1 MEETSLNWPDGSG
14 ILGSILKKIAVR
26 FVTVCYPDRPTS
38 LVAHRMELLPLNA
51 TPSSPNSEESTTL
64 PPYLMSFLTI
74 APFFFWGTAMVAMKG
89 VLPHTTPLFV
99 AGVRLVP
106 AGILVLIAAA
116 IAGRPQPQGWKAW
129 GWIILFAVI
138 DATLFQGFL
147 AEGLERTGAG
157 IGSVTIDSQPLIV
170 AVLSC
175 VLFHER
181 IGGLGWL
188 GLAIGVVGIAAI
200 GLPIEW
206 LAIHVTRLGQWVVS
220 LTGIMDATTA
230 EIQAEIQSE
239 LVFGLGEGLMLLASL
254 SMAIGTVM
262 MPKVSEHV
270 DSLVATG
277 WHMILGGL
285 PLFAL
290 SASVETQQWQNLLPT
305 EWVALIYTT
314 IFGSAIAYGLF
325 FYFAARQNLISL
337 SSLTFLTPVF
347 ALLFGYLLLS
357 ETLTVQQWFG
367 VGLTLLGVYTI
378 SQRHAFDP
386 ETGASAAIDLP
397 DNTELD
403 IQTVEISALEAS
415 TLEISHLE
423 ISVVVTPDLDQS
435 PEV

>member
-1 MEETSLNWPDGSG
+1 MEISPQNET
-14 ILGSILKKIAVR
+14 R
-26 FVTVCYPDRPTS
+26 
-38 LVAHRMELLPLNA
+38 
-51 TPSSPNSEESTTL
+51 SSPTQVGLADSPVETCVEAVEASEGASPIAPTL
-64 PPYLMSFLTI
+64 PPKVMSLLTI

-99 AGVRLVP
+99 AGFRLVP
-106 AGILVLIAAA
+106 AGLLVLIAAA

-129 GWIILFAVI
+129 SWIALFATI

-175 VLFHER
+175 VLFRER
-181 IGGLGWL
+181 IGWIGWL
-188 GLAIGVVGIAAI
+188 GLAIGAIGIAAI

-206 LAIHVTRLGQWVVS
+206 LAIHVARFSHWAAS
-220 LTGIMDATTA
+220 LTGIVDVTAA
-230 EIQAEIQSE
+230 EIQSKIQVEIQSE
-239 LVFGLGEGLMLLASL
+239 LVFGVGEGLMLLASL

-262 MPKVSEHV
+262 MPKISEHV
-270 DSLVATG
+270 DALVATG

-290 SASVETQQWQNLLPT
+290 SASLETQQWQNLLPA
-305 EWVALIYTT
+305 EWGALIYTT

-337 SSLTFLTPVF
+337 SSLTFFTPVF

-357 ETLTVQQWFG
+357 ETLTVQQWLG
-367 VGLTLLGVYTI
+367 VGLTLVGVYTI
-378 SQRHAFDP
+378 SKRHSWKGVSDRP
-386 ETGASAAIDLP
+386 
-397 DNTELD
+397 
-403 IQTVEISALEAS
+403 
-415 TLEISHLE
+415 
-423 ISVVVTPDLDQS
+423 
-435 PEV
+435 

>member
-1 MEETSLNWPDGSG
+1 MELPHLNETSSPPTNGSADVSG
-14 ILGSILKKIAVR
+14 EIAE
-26 FVTVCYPDRPTS
+26 TS
-38 LVAHRMELLPLNA
+38 TSQPV
-51 TPSSPNSEESTTL
+51 
-64 PPYLMSFLTI
+64 MSLLTI

-89 VLPHTTPLFV
+89 VMPHTTPLFV
-99 AGVRLVP
+99 AGFRLVP

-129 GWIILFAVI
+129 GWIALFAAI
-138 DATLFQGFL
+138 DAMLFQGFL

-175 VLFHER
+175 VLFRER
-181 IGGLGWL
+181 IGWIGWL
-188 GLAIGVVGIAAI
+188 GLVIGVIGIASI

-206 LAIHVTRLGQWVVS
+206 LAVHAARFGNWAAT
-220 LTGIMDATTA
+220 LTGIVDATAA
-230 EIQAEIQSE
+230 EIQADIQSE

-262 MPKVSEHV
+262 MPKISEHV

-285 PLFAL
+285 PLFML
-290 SASVETQQWQNLLPT
+290 SASVETEQWQNLLPA
-305 EWVALIYTT
+305 EWGALIYTT

-347 ALLFGYLLLS
+347 ALIFGYLLLS
-357 ETLTVQQWFG
+357 ETLTLQQWCG
-367 VGLTLLGVYTI
+367 VGLTLVGVYVI
-378 SQRHAFDP
+378 GKRRDFDGAIEP
-386 ETGASAAIDLP
+386 ENPAGNEAVVLP
-397 DNTELD
+397 LD
-403 IQTVEISALEAS
+403 A
-415 TLEISHLE
+415 
-423 ISVVVTPDLDQS
+423 P
-435 PEV
+435 PES